1 MIALLFPGQ
10 GAQTPGFLHQL
21 PDHEQ
26 VRATLAQASEVLAA
40 DVLQLDTEQA
50 LQSTVAVQLALL
62 IAGVA
67 AARALHAEGVTPS
80 LAAGL
85 SIGAYAAAVVCGA
98 LDFSDALQLVRR
110 RAQLMEQAYPS
121 GYGLAALVGLNEQQ
135 VGALV
140 DGLRAE
146 QQVEVYLANLHGP
159 RQIVVA
165 GSDAGLAL
173 LLVRASQAGARRAE
187 RLAVSVPS
195 HCELLADAA
204 RELASM
210 ASTLRFRTPQI
221 PYIGNRS
228 ARALRSGQAIRDD
241 LVENIRYPVR
251 WHDSLRLMVEL
262 GTTSFI
268 EAPPGQVL
276 TGLINE
282 AIPEL
287 AAQNTAL
294 IQALP
299 MASGGLARTVAM
311 VRAHQADSR

>member
-1 MIALLFPGQ
+1 MIALIFPGQ

-21 PDHEQ
+21 PDHDQ
-26 VRATLAQASEVLAA
+26 VRATLEQASEVLAE
-40 DVLQLDTEQA
+40 DVLQLDTGPA
-50 LQSTVAVQLALL
+50 LQSTVAVQLGLL

-67 AARALHAEGVTPS
+67 AARALNSCGVTPS

-85 SIGAYAAAVVCGA
+85 SVGAYAAAVVCGA
-98 LDFSDALQLVRR
+98 LDFNDALRLVRR

-121 GYGLAALVGLNEQQ
+121 GYGLAALAGLTEQQ
-135 VGALV
+135 VGMLI

-146 QQVEVYLANLHGP
+146 RQVEVYLANLNGP

-173 LLVRASQAGARRAE
+173 LLARASQAGARRVE

-204 RELASM
+204 RELAMM
-210 ASTLRFRTPQI
+210 ASTITFRTPRI

-228 ARALRSGQAIRDD
+228 ARAKRSGQAVRDD
-241 LVENIRYPVR
+241 LLENIRYPVR
-251 WHDSLRLMVEL
+251 WHDSVRLMVEL
-262 GTTSFI
+262 GADCFI

-276 TGLINE
+276 TGLLTE
-282 AIPEL
+282 AMPEL

-299 MASGGLARTVAM
+299 MAAGGLARTVAM
-311 VRAHQADSR
+311 VRVHQADSL

>member
-1 MIALLFPGQ
+1 LIALLFPGQ

-21 PDHEQ
+21 PDHPQ
-26 VRATLAQASEVLAA
+26 VRATLAQASEVLAQ
-40 DVLQLDTEQA
+40 DVLLLDTALA

-67 AARALHAEGVTPS
+67 AARALDAEGVTPS

-85 SIGAYAAAVVCGA
+85 SIGAYAAAVTCDA
-98 LDFSDALQLVRR
+98 LDFSDALNLVRR

-140 DGLRAE
+140 CAVRDEHHL
-146 QQVEVYLANLHGP
+146 EVYLANLNGP

-173 LLVRASQAGARRAE
+173 LLEHARQAGARRAE

-204 RELASM
+204 QELSRM
-210 ASTLRFRTPQI
+210 ASTLAFRAPRI
-221 PYIGNRS
+221 PYLGNRG
-228 ARALRSGQAIRDD
+228 ARALRRADAVRDD

-251 WHDSLRLMVEL
+251 WHDALCLMVEL
-262 GTTSFI
+262 GTNLFI

-276 TGLINE
+276 TGLLQESMPQLN
-282 AIPEL
+282 ALTL
-287 AAQNTAL
+287 AG
-294 IQALP
+294 
-299 MASGGLARTVAM
+299 GGLARTVAM
-311 VRAHQADSR
+311 VRAYAKDDSAAMP